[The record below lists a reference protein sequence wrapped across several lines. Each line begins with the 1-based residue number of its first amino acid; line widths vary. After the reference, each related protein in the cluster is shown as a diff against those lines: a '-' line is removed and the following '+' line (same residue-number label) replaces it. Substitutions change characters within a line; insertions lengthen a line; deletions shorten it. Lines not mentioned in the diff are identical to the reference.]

1 MRIVQPPQ
9 NYLGQTAIEDFEF
22 DPHCRDDIPNTLRG
36 LQYIYST
43 DELQQKVF
51 ALLESELLASPAE
64 ADDDADSEASQ
75 GINPTTGRPGM
86 DLWKV
91 LVFGVLKQ
99 SLDCDY
105 DRLENLANNHR
116 QLRAM
121 LGLDDHWEEVTYES
135 RTIARNVDLLT
146 PSLLGKVNQ
155 ISVDAGHALV
165 GHEAGQKLQG
175 RCDSFVVETDVHY
188 PTDVN
193 LLWDSLRCLIRTV
206 AGRCKEFG
214 LGGWRQSKHLTD
226 KARTLFNRVRTA
238 KQRDKKA
245 DRVGGYLEMATEIVE
260 RAEGSLEHL
269 EKAGEEVGNLNE
281 INGYLEHTKRQMDQ
295 VERRL
300 VLGETI
306 PHEEKVFSIFLD
318 FTRWC
323 VKGKPGIQVELGV
336 PVSVVESEHQ
346 FVMNYKVMWEESDV
360 DVGAELIA
368 DTQANYPDLKRC
380 SFDKGYHSKGA
391 RKALDRLLELV
402 AMPRKGKLSKAAK
415 EEESEEEFVAARR
428 AHAAVEAGIRNLEK
442 HGLERVRSR
451 SKDGFERTVGLSI
464 VATNVHRI
472 GLLLQ
477 RAERERLRKLRLRR
491 AA

>member
-1 MRIVQPPQ
+1 MRIVQFPQ
-9 NYLGQTAIEDFEF
+9 NYIGQTAIEDLYL
-22 DPHCRDDIPNTLRG
+22 DPHSRDDIPKTLIG
-36 LQYIYST
+36 LQHLYST
-43 DELQQKVF
+43 PELRQKVF
-51 ALLESELLASPAE
+51 DLLESELLASPAE
-64 ADDDADSEASQ
+64 TGDDADSEESQ
-75 GINPTTGRPGM
+75 GINPATGRPGM
-86 DLWKV
+86 DLWKILV
-91 LVFGVLKQ
+91 LGVVKQ
-99 SLDCDY
+99 GLDCDY
-105 DRLENLANNHR
+105 DRLENLANRHVDV
-116 QLRAM
+116 RAM
-121 LGLDDHWEEVTYES
+121 LGHDIYWDKTKYRP

-146 PSLLGKVNQ
+146 PRLLLKINK
-155 ISVDAGHALV
+155 ITVDAGHALV
-165 GHEAGQKLQG
+165 GHEAGQRLQA

-193 LLWDSLRCLIRTV
+193 LLWDSLRCLVRSV

-226 KARTLFNRVRTA
+226 KVRQAFNQVRTA
-238 KQRDKKA
+238 KQRAKKE
-245 DRVGGYLEMATEIVE
+245 DRVAGYLELATEIVE
-260 RAEGSLEHL
+260 RAEGSLEQL
-269 EKAGEEVGNLNE
+269 EKAGEEAGNLNE
-281 INGYLEHTKRQMDQ
+281 INGYLDHAKRQMDQ

-306 PHEEKVFSIFLD
+306 PHAEKVFSIFLNH
-318 FTRWC
+318 TRWC

-368 DTQANYPDLKRC
+368 DTQAEYPDLKRC

-451 SKDGFERTVGLSI
+451 SKDGFERTVGLSV

-477 RAERERLRKLRLRR
+477 RAERERLRKLRLKR

>member
-51 ALLESELLASPAE
+51 ALLESELLASPPE
-64 ADDDADSEASQ
+64 AGDDVDSEASQ

-146 PSLLGKVNQ
+146 PSLLGKVNR
-155 ISVDAGHALV
+155 ISVNAGHALV

-193 LLWDSLRCLIRTV
+193 LLWDSLGTY
-206 AGRCKEFG
+206 
-214 LGGWRQSKHLTD
+214 
-226 KARTLFNRVRTA
+226 TA
-238 KQRDKKA
+238 
-245 DRVGGYLEMATEIVE
+245 
-260 RAEGSLEHL
+260 
-269 EKAGEEVGNLNE
+269 
-281 INGYLEHTKRQMDQ
+281 
-295 VERRL
+295 
-300 VLGETI
+300 
-306 PHEEKVFSIFLD
+306 F
-318 FTRWC
+318 
-323 VKGKPGIQVELGV
+323 
-336 PVSVVESEHQ
+336 
-346 FVMNYKVMWEESDV
+346 
-360 DVGAELIA
+360 
-368 DTQANYPDLKRC
+368 YPDR
-380 SFDKGYHSKGA
+380 A
-391 RKALDRLLELV
+391 RL
-402 AMPRKGKLSKAAK
+402 
-415 EEESEEEFVAARR
+415 
-428 AHAAVEAGIRNLEK
+428 
-442 HGLERVRSR
+442 GLEGRWGCASL
-451 SKDGFERTVGLSI
+451 SDCTGWGL
-464 VATNVHRI
+464 R
-472 GLLLQ
+472 
-477 RAERERLRKLRLRR
+477 
-491 AA
+491 